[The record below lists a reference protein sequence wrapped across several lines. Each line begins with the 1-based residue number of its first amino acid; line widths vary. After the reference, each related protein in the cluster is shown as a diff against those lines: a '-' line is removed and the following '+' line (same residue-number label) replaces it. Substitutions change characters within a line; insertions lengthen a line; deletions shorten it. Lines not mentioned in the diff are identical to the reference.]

1 MTSQIINID
10 GVLCVKD
17 QLRAFVDLAKDQP
30 WSIHVPWSQV
40 YITGGATASLLQGGC
55 PKDID
60 IYFRDAFSM
69 TDTVNALIKLTQ
81 YIKDVDDKYR
91 DTVGRDGKMITE
103 RSITM
108 LTGHSFITMHH
119 GHPDDVRKTF
129 DYLHCTPYYDV
140 GTDKLYISEA
150 QYIAA
155 AQKILEVNNPATFTN
170 LRENKFI
177 KRGYTIGQ
185 SCKQWAADRGLTTTT
200 PTASTIDLY
209 S

>member
-1 MTSQIINID
+1 MNSQIINAAVIQHT
-10 GVLCVKD
+10 KEA
-17 QLRAFVDLAKDQP
+17 LRKFIAIAKDQP
-30 WSIHVPWSQV
+30 WGSCVEWESA
-40 YITGGATASLLQGGC
+40 YIAGGITASLLQGEH

-60 IYFRDAFSM
+60 IYFRNAFSM
-69 TDTVNALIKLTQ
+69 ADAVSALRKLTQ

-108 LTGHSFITMHH
+108 STGHSFITMHH
-119 GHPDDVRKTF
+119 GHPDDVRRTF
-129 DYLHCTPYYDV
+129 DYLHCTPYYDI

-155 AQKILEVNNPATFTN
+155 TQKILEVNNPATFTN
-170 LRENKFI
+170 LRENKFV

-185 SCKQWAADRGLTTTT
+185 SCKEWAKANELQMV
-200 PTASTIDLY
+200 PAPTIDPY